1 VRFHFHHGPVL
12 SPMDEGRKRVL
23 LIAASILAARKLAQY
38 DGGTRVPEKAMEG
51 VTKKYV
57 GQTQQS
63 ANPSPFCSSNS
74 QRFHYTSAMTFW
86 DEVLAI
92 FLGDV
97 FASVLL
103 IVLYVMIQWFLR
115 ATDVTVAYNWSF
127 TGPNFYPNFDIRN
140 RSGSRTYLLANIA
153 YTRNDGREKV
163 WFDNDSIMDEG
174 LPPGSIRGR
183 KFKIVPVKGLTTAQ
197 EAMNLEVTVRLQN
210 GRAFW
215 LTGVG
220 PGQTKMSR
228 TQRIAFWLRDRFEKA
243 AIPLE

>member
-1 VRFHFHHGPVL
+1 
-12 SPMDEGRKRVL
+12 M
-23 LIAASILAARKLAQY
+23 A
-38 DGGTRVPEKAMEG
+38 
-51 VTKKYV
+51 
-57 GQTQQS
+57 
-63 ANPSPFCSSNS
+63 
-74 QRFHYTSAMTFW
+74 FW

-92 FLGDV
+92 FLGDI

-103 IVLYVMIQWFLR
+103 IMFYVLIQWFLR
-115 ATDVTVAYNWSF
+115 ATDVTVFYNWSF
-127 TGPNFYPNFDIRN
+127 TGPNFSPNIDIRN

-153 YTRNDGREKV
+153 YTRNDGQDKV
-163 WFDNDSIMDEG
+163 WFDNDSIMDEE

-183 KFKIVPVKGLTTAQ
+183 KFRIAPVKGVTTAQ

-215 LTGVG
+215 LKGKG
-220 PGQTKMSR
+220 PGQMKMSW